1 MLISSVKNETKV
13 FFYDHPNEFYTKHF
27 ASFMITLNFKE
38 IMFFFSYNL
47 DRASAAKQAFLTLTC
62 G

>member
-1 MLISSVKNETKV
+1 
-13 FFYDHPNEFYTKHF
+13 
-27 ASFMITLNFKE
+27 MITLNFKE

>member
-1 MLISSVKNETKV
+1 MLMSSVKNETKV
-13 FFYDHPNEFYTKHF
+13 FFMINEFYTKHF